1 MLEQARAGAGVA
13 VVVDGGR
20 LGAYVKELGIL
31 GTPYVAKDFDELRKL
46 VTSPLSSDHGGKS
59 VDMLR

>member
-1 MLEQARAGAGVA
+1 

-20 LGAYVKELGIL
+20 LGAHLKELGIL
-31 GTPYVAKDFDELRKL
+31 CTPYVAKDFEELHKL
-46 VTSPLSSDHGGKS
+46 VTSPLSSDHGGES

>member
-1 MLEQARAGAGVA
+1 MSRARAGTGVA

-20 LGAYVKELGIL
+20 LGAHLKELGIL
-31 GTPYVAKDFDELRKL
+31 CTPDVAKDFEELHKL
-46 VTSPLSSDHGGKS
+46 VTSPLSSDHGGES